1 MPQSIGDLSCKNTDI
16 CNKLRNKTLDWMNWD
31 TVSWTGSASWI
42 TKPNCPHL
50 IWKYIQS
57 EQHFLTAGLRKVC
70 FFFFVFLCDLVFI
83 YHFTCF
89 YVAGYRKNH
98 PSGLLMMEEY
108 ESNCR
113 GVNDSTANYFSTVKA
128 KLPYLGKLT
137 GHIEHSK
144 LHIQIIIGLW
154 MSYVHVYDD
163 AITVYIW
170 QHWYLIDYI
179 VYIGWMPLII
189 VSVK

>member
-70 FFFFVFLCDLVFI
+70 FFFVCFFMWPRIYIPFHLFLCGRLQKESPLWVINDGRIWVKLQGSKWLHCKLFLNRESQIALFRQINWTYWTLQIAHPNHHWAVDVICTCLWWCNNSLHLTALVS
-83 YHFTCF
+83 YW
-89 YVAGYRKNH
+89 
-98 PSGLLMMEEY
+98 
-108 ESNCR
+108 
-113 GVNDSTANYFSTVKA
+113 
-128 KLPYLGKLT
+128 
-137 GHIEHSK
+137 
-144 LHIQIIIGLW
+144 LHCLHRLNA
-154 MSYVHVYDD
+154 SHY
-163 AITVYIW
+163 
-170 QHWYLIDYI
+170 
-179 VYIGWMPLII
+179 
-189 VSVK
+189 SFC